1 MVNFPKLSQH
11 FIQPQQLI
19 QKIQQRFLIVKS
31 ITKETVVNNFIIT
44 IAKIDQILSK
54 IYESFEQIK
63 GIYANVLKILNLGN
77 CSEKAMLVIIFL
89 I

>member
-1 MVNFPKLSQH
+1 M
-11 FIQPQQLI
+11 
-19 QKIQQRFLIVKS
+19 
-31 ITKETVVNNFIIT
+31 NNFIIT

-63 GIYANVLKILNLGN
+63 GSYANVLKILNLGN

-89 I
+89 IRNSLLYKLSNDTSHNEYSDRRILTEQKTLLSI